1 MAVIQATEIR
11 KGTAIMYE
19 GAPYRVLTFAHR
31 TPGNLRAFVQVKL
44 RNLRD
49 GTQREVRLSSTETI
63 ERAAI
68 MTREMDCLYPES
80 GGWVLM
86 DAETYDQIT
95 LDEEALGDALPWI
108 TEGMR
113 LLVEMLDDNPI
124 GVELPKTVEIEVR
137 ETEPVMK
144 GQTAAKSNKPAT
156 LANGVVVQVPPFVAA
171 GDRIK
176 VDPGER
182 RYIERA
188 K

>member
-86 DAETYDQIT
+86 DAETYD
-95 LDEEALGDALPWI
+95 
-108 TEGMR
+108 EGMR

-156 LANGVVVQVPPFVAA
+156 LTNGVVVQVPPFIAA